1 VRLRKVPELAPAS
14 AIESNPTWAEY
25 VRESSEVTE
34 ARLDDLAWAEV
45 VIFGTPTRFGTPA
58 SQLKAF
64 IDSAGPL
71 WQQGA
76 LAGKVYTAFTATAS
90 PHGGAESTLLAMS
103 HTFYHWGGIMV
114 PPGYT
119 DPIQMQ
125 AGNPYGTSHASAE
138 GPPDELALGAAR
150 YQARRAVDIA
160 ALIRAGRAA

>member
-1 VRLRKVPELAPAS
+1 MDPVKAAVIYYSSTGTVHALAQAVAEGAEKSGAQVRLRKVPELAPAS

-76 LAGKVYTAFTATAS
+76 LAGKVYTAFTATGS

-103 HTFYHWGGIMV
+103 HIFYH
-114 PPGYT
+114 
-119 DPIQMQ
+119 
-125 AGNPYGTSHASAE
+125 
-138 GPPDELALGAAR
+138 
-150 YQARRAVDIA
+150 
-160 ALIRAGRAA
+160 